1 MQIKYK
7 LKHKETGEVI
17 TDLKGYLLDKDGNAV
32 TAILSNNTK
41 VDCSNYVFCRFLEKI
56 DGKDIYHGDKAIAD
70 IALYGNDDDDWDDD
84 EEWFKVKT
92 ERHEGTFVELYE
104 EGCYYFVTKDNNTIN
119 YLPDSTKIIKL
130 Y

>member
-56 DGKDIYHGDKAIAD
+56 DGRDIYHGDRAIAD
-70 IALYGNDDDDWDDD
+70 IEIYNDEIDDY
-84 EEWFKVKT
+84 EYKRF
-92 ERHEGTFVELYE
+92 EGKFLELYE
-104 EGCYYFVTKDNNTIN
+104 EGLYYFVIYDGEKREEVLN
-119 YLPDSTKIIKL
+119 YIASTTKIIKL

>member
-17 TDLKGYLLDKDGNAV
+17 TDLKGYLLDNDGNAV

-41 VDCSNYVFCRFLEKI
+41 VDCSNYVFCRFLEKV
-56 DGKDIYHGDKAIAD
+56 DGRDIYHGDKAIAD
-70 IALYGNDDDDWDDD
+70 IKVYNYEI
-84 EEWFKVKT
+84 EEYEYKRF
-92 ERHEGTFVELYE
+92 EGEFLELYE
-104 EGCYYFVTKDNNTIN
+104 EGLYYFVICSGERREQVISYT
-119 YLPDSTKIIKL
+119 SGTKIIKL